1 MIVCATMV
9 VDGRVLLVRHSD
21 RGKPDY
27 GHWLLPAGRV
37 EPGETLEEA
46 LKREMEEELG
56 LEVSPIRRVDE
67 RVDSYTGDRFVNF
80 LCSPVMAGIKISE
93 ELEDARWFSLD
104 EVEEVEDIHPG
115 LKRFLIEGFE
125 NGSFI
130 KSSDW

>member
-9 VDGRVLLVRHSD
+9 VGGRVLLVRHSD
-21 RGKPDY
+21 RDKPDY
-27 GHWLLPAGRV
+27 GHWLLPAGSV
-37 EPGETLEEA
+37 EPGETLEET
-46 LKREMEEELG
+46 LKREMKEELG

-80 LCSPVMAGIKISE
+80 LCSPVMVGIKISE
-93 ELEDARWFSLD
+93 ELEDVGWFGLD
-104 EVEEVEDIHPG
+104 EVEEIEDIHPG

-130 KSSDW
+130 DQIV

>member
-46 LKREMEEELG
+46 LKREMGEELS

-67 RVDSYTGDRFVNF
+67 RVDSYTGDRLVNF
-80 LCSPVMAGIKISE
+80 LCSPTMSGIEISE
-93 ELEDARWFSLD
+93 ELKHARWFSPD
-104 EVEEVEDIHPG
+104 EVEEIEDIHPG

-125 NGSFI
+125 NGSF
-130 KSSDW
+130 KPSDR